1 MKRELIVLKRIML
14 DEDMT
19 YMALGRACGMSDPGL
34 IHKHLHGKS
43 TPTERSLYK
52 IRRFLAAYRRKE
64 RERLRRQRRVAA

>member
-34 IHKHLHGKS
+34 IHKHLMGK
-43 TPTERSLYK
+43 TQPTERSLHK
-52 IRRFLAAYRRKE
+52 IRRFLTAYRRKE
-64 RERLRRQRRVAA
+64 RERLRRRRVAA